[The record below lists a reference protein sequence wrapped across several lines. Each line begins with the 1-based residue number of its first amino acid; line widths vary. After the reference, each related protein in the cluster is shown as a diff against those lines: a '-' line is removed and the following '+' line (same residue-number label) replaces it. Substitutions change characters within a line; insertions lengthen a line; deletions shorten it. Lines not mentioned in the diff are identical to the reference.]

1 MCTDVLFSHA
11 RKIKVE
17 GKMWCVCVNMSS
29 VCSFQGKG
37 EREVVLFGKR

>member
-17 GKMWCVCVNMSS
+17 GKCGVCVNMSS